1 MDAVFSVPWLYSELA
16 NATAASGEGTQT
28 SGPSNEAQIIF
39 DAITSNSKPVCT
51 KKVQIIYLKNI
62 SDIVHNIFL
71 GGEFPSRSG

>member
-51 KKVQIIYLKNI
+51 KKSANNLSKKYFGY
-62 SDIVHNIFL
+62 S
-71 GGEFPSRSG
+71 P